1 MRAAAASTTT
11 TAEAEWSNVT
21 ALNSRGDFPL
31 RTRASGVA
39 DKVNTKVP
47 DSLKG
52 RKYYEPD
59 G

>member
-39 DKVNTKVP
+39 DKVNTKAP